1 MILDRIALKYLNWQ
15 RQLAIMKMNS
25 DTDKPIQLIKEY
37 LNQTTNNPEYL
48 NQVVLEFSE
57 NSTKELSNNLIYKS
71 DYNDFKKE
79 INTKLKIFTNKP
91 YQLGAIDIEIDA
103 IAHSL
108 AQFEQPDVLEIG
120 VANGYSSAFLYY
132 VLDKIGGS
140 ITSLDLPRFSSSLSR
155 PRDWIRTGLASKG
168 KIKNTGT
175 LGDLNPGGVIP
186 AEKYGG
192 WLIPMHL
199 RTSVK
204 NTTIYGDALIIL
216 ENLPGERFNFAV
228 LDAMK
233 GYESRMKIME
243 MIWERLRPNS
253 LAFVDGYW
261 VNSAFEDFCN
271 LHHLPSWKLGRV
283 GVFVKSI

>member
-1 MILDRIALKYLNWQ
+1 MILDRIALKYLSWQ
-15 RQLAIMKMNS
+15 RQLATRKMNS
-25 DTDKPIQLIKEY
+25 DTDKPIQLINEY
-37 LNQTTNNPEYL
+37 LKQIKNNPEYL
-48 NQVVLEFSE
+48 NQIVLEALE
-57 NSTKELSNNLIYKS
+57 NSTKELNKNLIYQSGYK
-71 DYNDFKKE
+71 DFKNQ
-79 INTKLKIFTNKP
+79 INTKLEIFTNKP

-103 IAHSL
+103 IVHSL
-108 AQFEQPDVLEIG
+108 AQFEQPNVLEIG

-155 PRDWIRTGLASKG
+155 PRDWIRTGLARKG

-216 ENLPGERFNFAV
+216 KNLPGERFDFAV

-233 GYESRMKIME
+233 CYESRMEIME

-271 LHHLPSWKLGRV
+271 LHHLRSWELGRV